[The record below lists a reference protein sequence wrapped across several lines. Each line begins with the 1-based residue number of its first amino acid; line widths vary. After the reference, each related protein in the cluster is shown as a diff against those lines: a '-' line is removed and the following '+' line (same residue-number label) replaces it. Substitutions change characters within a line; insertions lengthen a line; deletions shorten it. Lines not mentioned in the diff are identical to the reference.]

1 MPQIQHTIF
10 QEANMTPYNQIAKQ
24 VIDFQKISFSSI
36 YDAVATLQDQ
46 TVNTVDKMM
55 DQTTWLP
62 DEGRKAMRSWVS
74 ACQSERDRLKSFV
87 DDGFNGLEKYIDQA
101 RTASATKTKKSS

>member
-1 MPQIQHTIF
+1 
-10 QEANMTPYNQIAKQ
+10 MTPYNQIAKQ

-46 TVNTVDKMM
+46 TVNTVDKML

-62 DEGRKAMRSWVS
+62 EEGRNAIHSWID
-74 ACQSERDRLKSFV
+74 ACQVERDRFKSYV
-87 DDGFNGLEKYIDQA
+87 DDGCSGLKKYIAQGK
-101 RTASATKTKKSS
+101 TASSTKSKK